1 MKRFLLLT
9 VVTLLFAPLHAKDGD
24 QITLQSGTANVIWTL
39 NSAYFETDWSEAK
52 VEGVS
57 WDQWLE
63 SKGPDY
69 VRDWPSD
76 KRKIEEY
83 FLKRF
88 NKKTSKKNGL
98 SLQTSNPND
107 SYSFVIH
114 LLDVD
119 MGSIGGGV
127 VASAFLGSFAKKS
140 GGVNFKSG
148 FVDIVEVSTG
158 KVVCRL
164 AFKDVRGDSGLN
176 MSAQLILVLEDLH
189 DEIIGFAD
197 RFKGQSRPELY
208 VAAGG
213 VVPQEPTNV
222 VASPQVQATGSVAP
236 QASTVTS
243 QQQVAVKLKNGA
255 TIKGVLKSFDP
266 LDKIVLLIAGQET
279 TIPMEKVENVETTQA
294 LVSQTTATTVNR
306 TPSPQTIQNSKPSA
320 STTLGSKKLMVTE
333 TVNYPERITI
343 NIGNTPIELLLVKG
357 GRMNMGFDGD
367 HSIAMKSEPIHE
379 VEVSSFYISSKP
391 LSQQALMEMGKMKK
405 DDEGFAIV
413 EKYKDVT
420 TIVDAI
426 VKATGKPY
434 RIPTEAEWEYAA
446 SCDLQNQ
453 LFGDVANNKKIAYD
467 WCSDYYDEFRTGS
480 VEVDPTGPISGKDHV
495 VRAYNNKYGKYNRNN
510 TLSVGRY
517 TLGYIRLVI
526 KAKDAD
532 IK

>member
-1 MKRFLLLT
+1 MTNRR
-9 VVTLLFAPLHAKDGD
+9 VA
-24 QITLQSGTANVIWTL
+24 
-39 NSAYFETDWSEAK
+39 
-52 VEGVS
+52 
-57 WDQWLE
+57 
-63 SKGPDY
+63 
-69 VRDWPSD
+69 
-76 KRKIEEY
+76 
-83 FLKRF
+83 
-88 NKKTSKKNGL
+88 
-98 SLQTSNPND
+98 D
-107 SYSFVIH
+107 S
-114 LLDVD
+114 
-119 MGSIGGGV
+119 
-127 VASAFLGSFAKKS
+127 
-140 GGVNFKSG
+140 
-148 FVDIVEVSTG
+148 T
-158 KVVCRL
+158 VCRTAVSL
-164 AFKDVRGDSGLN
+164 F
-176 MSAQLILVLEDLH
+176 LE
-189 DEIIGFAD
+189 
-197 RFKGQSRPELY
+197 K
-208 VAAGG
+208 
-213 VVPQEPTNV
+213 
-222 VASPQVQATGSVAP
+222 
-236 QASTVTS
+236 
-243 QQQVAVKLKNGA
+243 
-255 TIKGVLKSFDP
+255 
-266 LDKIVLLIAGQET
+266 
-279 TIPMEKVENVETTQA
+279 
-294 LVSQTTATTVNR
+294 
-306 TPSPQTIQNSKPSA
+306 
-320 STTLGSKKLMVTE
+320 
-333 TVNYPERITI
+333 ITI

>member
-1 MKRFLLLT
+1 MKRFLILT
-9 VVTLLFAPLHAKDGD
+9 GFTLLFSSLHAKDGD
-24 QITLQSGTANVIWTL
+24 QITLQAGTANVIWTL

-208 VAAGG
+208 VAAGA

-222 VASPQVQATGSVAP
+222 AASPQVQATGNVSP
-236 QASTVTS
+236 QASTGTS

-279 TIPMEKVENVETTQA
+279 TIPMEKVENVDMTQA
-294 LVSQTTATTVNR
+294 PVSQTTVAT
-306 TPSPQTIQNSKPSA
+306 A
-320 STTLGSKKLMVTE
+320 STQN
-333 TVNYPERITI
+333 NYSDSRTKSERIPKIWVDLGAGGFTGDAKGMGVGIDLGFRYTKMWGNFGWDILKISAQRSTKYFTWEDIDIQVKTGARYVSNTI
-343 NIGNTPIELLLVKG
+343 GSNIKIYANAAIGTWFDLKNNAPTFPVWEVGTGVMLTNHIAIGAVYNNHDFKG
-357 GRMNMGFDGD
+357 GVNVGYLAGRLSFGF
-367 HSIAMKSEPIHE
+367 
-379 VEVSSFYISSKP
+379 
-391 LSQQALMEMGKMKK
+391 
-405 DDEGFAIV
+405 
-413 EKYKDVT
+413 
-420 TIVDAI
+420 
-426 VKATGKPY
+426 
-434 RIPTEAEWEYAA
+434 
-446 SCDLQNQ
+446 
-453 LFGDVANNKKIAYD
+453 
-467 WCSDYYDEFRTGS
+467 
-480 VEVDPTGPISGKDHV
+480 
-495 VRAYNNKYGKYNRNN
+495 
-510 TLSVGRY
+510 
-517 TLGYIRLVI
+517 
-526 KAKDAD
+526 
-532 IK
+532 